1 VKTASASDV
10 PKLEQFISE
19 TLSQFQSG
27 KLSFRDATERLLRE
41 SMAARA
47 RKARSNRRL
56 RSLCSALQR
65 SRSPI
70 KVRQLKARLRDEFY
84 HGDQAA

>member
-1 VKTASASDV
+1 M
-10 PKLEQFISE
+10 EQFIAE

-27 KLSFRDATERLLRE
+27 KISFRDATERLLRE
-41 SMAARA
+41 SLAARA

-65 SRSPI
+65 SRSPVKI
-70 KVRQLKARLRDEFY
+70 RQLKARLSDEFY
-84 HGDQAA
+84 YGDQAA